1 MESFKPCCQVDAIV
15 SVDERGQLVLP
26 KDVRTKLDIKAGDKL
41 ALISWKEK
49 DNCNCSLTL
58 VKTDKLTEMVKEL
71 LGPMAQHMIKK
82 D

>member
-1 MESFKPCCQVDAIV
+1 MENYKPCYQVDAIV

-26 KDVRTKLDIKAGDKL
+26 KDIRTKLNIKGGEKL

-49 DNCNCSLTL
+49 ENCCLTL
-58 VKTDKLTEMVKEL
+58 VKADCLTEMVKEL
-71 LGPMAQHMIKK
+71 LGPMAEHMIKK